1 MDQVRIGIIG
11 GTGALATG
19 LALRWARCGHPV
31 MLGSRDPSK
40 AKRRADELSEA
51 APGISGG
58 SNQDAASF
66 CDLACLT
73 VPWTAHEGTL
83 GQIAAQLRGKIL
95 IEPTVPLKPPKVSVI
110 QLPEGGSL
118 AAHTQA
124 VVGAEVRVVAA
135 LHNVS
140 AERLAD
146 PDGEILCDVLVSG
159 NDADARS
166 TVIGLVEELGLRGFH
181 AGPIGNS
188 AAAEALTS
196 ILIGLN
202 ARYRAH
208 GAGIRFT
215 GLPDPERPH
224 AVA

>member
-73 VPWTAHEGTL
+73 VPWLT
-83 GQIAAQLRGKIL
+83 R
-95 IEPTVPLKPPKVSVI
+95 
-110 QLPEGGSL
+110 
-118 AAHTQA
+118 
-124 VVGAEVRVVAA
+124 
-135 LHNVS
+135 
-140 AERLAD
+140 ER
-146 PDGEILCDVLVSG
+146 S
-159 NDADARS
+159 ARS
-166 TVIGLVEELGLRGFH
+166 PPSSG
-181 AGPIGNS
+181 
-188 AAAEALTS
+188 
-196 ILIGLN
+196 
-202 ARYRAH
+202 ARS
-208 GAGIRFT
+208 
-215 GLPDPERPH
+215 
-224 AVA
+224 